1 MAKTGKGLPRSLKN
15 ADFGDLDIS
24 VGWGEVTGKPAVIAA
39 GATQE
44 AARTAI
50 GAGTSNL
57 AIGTTST
64 TAMAGDKFVQG
75 AAVTDAGTQT
85 ITGEEATAVATSAQT
100 AVNAVGTKLNELLA
114 QLRAAKII
122 AS

>member
-1 MAKTGKGLPRSLKN
+1 MAKTGKGLPRSLQN
-15 ADFGDLDIS
+15 VDFSDLDIS
-24 VGWGEVTGKPAVIAA
+24 VGWEEVTGKPAVIAS
-39 GATQE
+39 GESQE

-50 GAGTSNL
+50 GAGTSSL
-57 AIGTTST
+57 VIGTTST

-75 AAVTDAGTQT
+75 TAVPDVGTQT
-85 ITGEEATAVATSAQT
+85 ITGEEAAAVAASAQT
-100 AVNAVGTKLNELLA
+100 AVNNVASQLNALLA

>member
-1 MAKTGKGLPRSLKN
+1 MTKTGKGLPRSLQN
-15 ADFGDLDIS
+15 VDFGDLDIS
-24 VGWGEVTGKPAVIAA
+24 VGWEEVTGKPAVIAS
-39 GATQE
+39 GESQE

-50 GAGTSNL
+50 GAGTSSL
-57 AIGTTST
+57 VIGTTST

-75 AAVTDAGTQT
+75 TAVTDVDTQT
-85 ITGEEATAVATSAQT
+85 ITGGEAAAVATSAQT
-100 AVNAVGTKLNELLA
+100 AVNNVVSQLNALLA

>member
-1 MAKTGKGLPRSLKN
+1 MAKTGKGLPRSLQN
-15 ADFGDLDIS
+15 VDFGDFDIT

-39 GATQE
+39 GATQA

-75 AAVTDAGTQT
+75 TAVTDVDSQT
-85 ITGEEATAVATSAQT
+85 VTGEDAATVATSAQT
-100 AVNAVGTKLNELLA
+100 AVNAVGTKLNALLA

>member
-1 MAKTGKGLPRSLKN
+1 MAKTGKGLPRSLQN
-15 ADFGDLDIS
+15 VDFGDLDIS
-24 VGWGEVTGKPAVIAA
+24 VGWEEVTGKPAVIAA

-50 GAGTSNL
+50 GAGTSSL

-64 TAMAGDKFVQG
+64 TAMAGNKFVQG
-75 AAVTDAGTQT
+75 AAVTDVDLQT
-85 ITGEEATAVATSAQT
+85 VTGEEAAAVATSAQT
-100 AVNAVGTKLNELLA
+100 AVNAVGTQLNALLA

>member
-1 MAKTGKGLPRSLKN
+1 MAKTGKGLPRSLHN

-64 TAMAGDKFVQG
+64 TAMAGNKFVQG
-75 AAVTDAGTQT
+75 AAVTDVGTQAV
-85 ITGEEATAVATSAQT
+85 TGEDANTVAASAQT
-100 AVNAVGTKLNELLA
+100 AVNAVGTQLNALLA